1 MSFFDEQNK
10 GTDLYGEKENNIY
23 DPVDNPLLP
32 ETYDTDIF
40 GCFYGPIFNL
50 MSFLQWLSLC

>member
-32 ETYDTDIF
+32 ETYHTDILVAF
-40 GCFYGPIFNL
+40 MVL
-50 MSFLQWLSLC
+50 FLTS

>member
-50 MSFLQWLSLC
+50 MSFLQ